1 MANKLSSKS
10 RKRKYPPL
18 TKEQQKLVEDHLWIA
33 GKLTYSASLHTRGF
47 TGCFTKDD
55 LESIAR
61 FALCVAATRYNP
73 DLGWKFSTYAWN
85 TARGYIQHA
94 LRDYSRIVRVPR
106 WVMLLREEV
115 RSRIAKGIPYSEISK
130 ELNLSQEQIFL
141 CEQSWKEI
149 HKSYDH
155 YSEDTRQPEFT
166 YEIDFI
172 KDLLG
177 KELLFELGNLSDSEI
192 SFLLNY
198 FDNNLSSE
206 EDIEKAEKMLESL
219 RQKVKSGKLSKVV
232 KPNSIRYSTIDN

>member
-1 MANKLSSKS
+1 MSNKLSSKS

-18 TKEQQKLVEDHLWIA
+18 TKAQQKLVEDHLWIA

-106 WVMLLREEV
+106 WVMLMREEV
-115 RSRIAKGIPYSEISK
+115 RDRIAKGVPYSKVSE

-155 YSEDTRQPEFT
+155 YSEDSRQPEFT
-166 YEIDFI
+166 YEIDYL

-192 SFLLNY
+192 SFLLSY
-198 FDNNLSSE
+198 FDNRLTSL
-206 EDIEKAEKMLESL
+206 EDIQKAEKMIESL
-219 RQKVKSGKLSKVV
+219 RNKVKSGKFPVVV
-232 KPNSIRYSTIDN
+232 KPYSNE

>member
-1 MANKLSSKS
+1 MANKLGSKS

-61 FALCVAATRYNP
+61 FALCVAATRYDP

-106 WVMLLREEV
+106 WVMLSRDGV
-115 RSRIAKGIPYSEISK
+115 RSMIAKGIPYIEISK
-130 ELNLSQEQIFL
+130 ELNLTQEQIFL

-155 YSEDTRQPEFT
+155 YSEDSRQLEFT
-166 YEIDFI
+166 YEIDYL

-192 SFLLNY
+192 SFLLSY
-198 FDNNLSSE
+198 FDNKLISL
-206 EDIEKAEKMLESL
+206 EDTQKAEKMIESL
-219 RQKVKSGKLSKVV
+219 RNKVKSGKFPVVV
-232 KPNSIRYSTIDN
+232 KPYSNK

>member
-1 MANKLSSKS
+1 MSNKLSSKS

-106 WVMLLREEV
+106 WVMLMREEV
-115 RSRIAKGIPYSEISK
+115 RDRIAKGVPYSRVSE

-155 YSEDTRQPEFT
+155 YSEDSRQPEFT
-166 YEIDFI
+166 YEIDYL

-192 SFLLNY
+192 SFLLSY
-198 FDNNLSSE
+198 FDNRLTSL
-206 EDIEKAEKMLESL
+206 EDIQKAEKMIEGL
-219 RQKVKSGKLSKVV
+219 RNKVKSGKFPVVV
-232 KPNSIRYSTIDN
+232 KPYSNE